1 MPVNL
6 ISAGGGT
13 TTLTPASSAS
23 NYTVTL
29 PASTGTVLTTTAP
42 KTGNVIQVVSTTLTT
57 TFSAAP
63 SSNAFTDITGLSASI
78 TPSSA
83 SNKIMVF
90 ISVTIN
96 SGTVDGAPFRLVRS
110 GTPIGNATVVGSRL
124 SAMGMSA
131 STVTNASQG
140 SYAGTFLDS
149 PATTS
154 AITYQV
160 QGTGHNTGST
170 FYVNRSATFSDSAIG
185 YNATTSSTITVM
197 EIAG

>member
-1 MPVNL
+1 MA
-6 ISAGGGT
+6 I
-13 TTLTPASSAS
+13 TLYGSKQ
-23 NYTVTL
+23 NI
-29 PASTGTVLTTTAP
+29 
-42 KTGNVIQVVSTTLTT
+42 IQVVSTTLTT

-63 SSNAFTDITGLSASI
+63 ASNAFTDITGLSASI

-96 SGTVDGAPFRLVRS
+96 SGTADGAPFRLVRN
-110 GTPIGNATVVGSRL
+110 GTAIGGGAVVGSRL

-154 AITYQV
+154 SITYQV
-160 QGTGHNTGST
+160 QGTGHSTGNT
-170 FYVNRSATFSDSAIG
+170 FYVNRSQTFADGSNG

-197 EIAG
+197 EVAFS